1 LRTSSALRSETST
14 SDAAQ
19 SHLPYLPG
27 LDGLRALAVV
37 AVLLYHAEMNV
48 YGGYLGVES
57 FFVLS
62 GFLITAILL
71 ADWRAHQ
78 RIHFKTFWARR
89 ARRLLPA
96 LLLTLA
102 GTLLL
107 TAFLLPD
114 RFAELT
120 HDTLAALGYVTNWYL
135 IAREQSYFDAVE
147 RPPLLQHLWSLAI
160 EEQFYVVWP
169 LIVAVALRFVR
180 ARGLLALTLL
190 ATLASAILMASLYE
204 PGADPSRIYYGTDTR
219 ASALLLGAALAL
231 VWAPF
236 RTAAVARRRV
246 GLALDIAGVL
256 ALAGLLLA
264 YWRLHEQHPLLYRG
278 GFSLVDLCTV
288 VSIAAATHPAAR
300 LVPWLLERQPLR
312 WIGLRSYGIYL
323 WHWPIFVLT
332 RPGVDIAANSWLVQ
346 VLRFGSV
353 CVLAALSY
361 ALVEQ
366 PIRRGALGRVWRAL
380 RQVATRRTVG
390 ATLADSGQAA
400 DDRAGMPAGALPGL
414 AARMLDTLAGRP
426 RAWYRRWAPVIAAST
441 LALGVL
447 CVAASVARAALHT
460 SHQAQSPAST
470 SARSAALPTS
480 AARATAAP
488 AATTGAP
495 DVSTAATPV
504 REAQADSPT
513 TVPETTIDPALAAE
527 LQRILDA
534 TVADESIPGAVLSI
548 ELADGTTWIGAS
560 GRADRASGEPMTPE
574 MRVRIGSLSKMFTA
588 VVVLQLVEEGK
599 LELDK
604 SVATWLPDLLPD
616 GDAIT
621 VRQLLQHT
629 SGLYDYFE
637 DRALVREAYAEPER
651 VWEPRELVEYAVQ
664 FPSAFEP
671 GAQNR
676 WSYSSTNYVVL
687 GMLVEQVTGNSFAA
701 EVRRRI
707 LEPLELRETYVTPE
721 EQVQG
726 PQARGYS
733 KGDDHTAIA
742 MSFGFAAANIVTTAD
757 DLRRFGHA
765 LFAGQLLEPET
776 YDLMEQF
783 VDGKGQYGMP
793 ELEYGLGLMRN
804 QLPVGLGPNGQLR
817 PAEQSR
823 VIGHIGGLGG
833 FRAALWY
840 APESQTLVA
849 LSVNQTST
857 DPNRL
862 ATQVLDALLKQQGL

>member
-1 LRTSSALRSETST
+1 
-14 SDAAQ
+14 
-19 SHLPYLPG
+19 
-27 LDGLRALAVV
+27 V
-37 AVLLYHAEMNV
+37 
-48 YGGYLGVES
+48 
-57 FFVLS
+57 
-62 GFLITAILL
+62 
-71 ADWRAHQ
+71 
-78 RIHFKTFWARR
+78 RR

-102 GTLLL
+102 GTLVL

-120 HDTLAALGYVTNWYL
+120 RDTLAALGYITNWYL

-169 LIVAVALRFVR
+169 LIVAVALRYVR
-180 ARGLLALTLL
+180 ARGLLALTLV
-190 ATLASAILMASLYE
+190 AALASAVLMAALYE

-236 RTAAVARRRV
+236 RSPAAGRRRV
-246 GLALDIAGVL
+246 GVALDIAGMV
-256 ALAGLLLA
+256 ALVGLLLA
-264 YWRLHEQHPLLYRG
+264 YALLHEQHPLLYRG
-278 GFSLVDLCTV
+278 GFSLVDLSTV
-288 VSIAAATHPAAR
+288 VIIAAATHPAAR
-300 LVPWLLERQPLR
+300 LLPWLLERQPLR

-323 WHWPIFVLT
+323 WHWPIFMVT
-332 RPGVDIAANSWLVQ
+332 RPGVDIIGDSWLVQ
-346 VLRFGSV
+346 ALRFGLV
-353 CVLAALSY
+353 CAIAALSY

-380 RQVATRRTVG
+380 RQATTRG
-390 ATLADSGQAA
+390 ASIAATLADGGQI
-400 DDRAGMPAGALPGL
+400 AGSSTHMAKDAPPALV
-414 AARMLDTLAGRP
+414 ARMLHALARRP
-426 RAWYRRWAPVIAAST
+426 QAWYRHWAPVIAAST

-447 CVAASVARAALHT
+447 CVAASVARAALQT
-460 SHQAQSPAST
+460 TQTPLPAST
-470 SARSAALPTS
+470 IARSRIMPTS
-480 AARATAAP
+480 AARVTAVP
-488 AATTGAP
+488 AATPGAL
-495 DVSTAATPV
+495 VIIGTPTPL
-504 REAQADSPT
+504 REALTHSPT
-513 TVPETTIDPALAAE
+513 AVPEAAIDPALAAE
-527 LQRILDA
+527 LQGILDA
-534 TVADESIPGAVLSI
+534 AVADETIPGAVLSI
-548 ELADGTTWIGAS
+548 ELASGATWTGAS
-560 GRADRASGEPMTPE
+560 GRADRESALPMTPE

-588 VVVLQLVEEGK
+588 VVVLQLMEEGK
-599 LELDK
+599 IELDK
-604 SVATWLPDLLPD
+604 PIATWLPDLLPD

-637 DRALVREAYAEPER
+637 DRAFVREAYAAPER
-651 VWEPRELVEYAVQ
+651 IWTSRELVAYAVR

-671 GAQNR
+671 GAKDR

-687 GMLVEQVTGNSFAA
+687 GMLVEQVTGNSLAV

-707 LEPLELRETYVTPE
+707 LEPVQLRETYFAPDQ
-721 EQVQG
+721 QVVG

-776 YDLMEQF
+776 HDLMEQF

-804 QLPVGLGPNGQLR
+804 RLPVGPGPNGQPR
-817 PAEQSR
+817 PEAQSR

-840 APESQTLVA
+840 APASQTLVA

-857 DPNRL
+857 DPNQL

>member
-1 LRTSSALRSETST
+1 LQISSAVASEEST

-19 SHLPYLPG
+19 AHVPYLPG
-27 LDGLRALAVV
+27 LDGLRALAVI
-37 AVLLYHAEMNV
+37 AVLLYHADLGI

-78 RIHFKTFWARR
+78 RIHLKAFWARR

-96 LLLTLA
+96 LLLALA
-102 GTLLL
+102 GTLVL
-107 TAFLLPD
+107 TALLLPD
-114 RFAELT
+114 RLAELT
-120 HDTLAALGYVTNWYL
+120 RDTLAALGYATNWYL

-160 EEQFYVVWP
+160 EEQFYALWP
-169 LIVAVALRFVR
+169 LIVAVALRFLRV
-180 ARGLLALTLL
+180 RGLLALTLI
-190 ATLASAILMASLYE
+190 AALASAILMGALYE

-219 ASALLLGAALAL
+219 AAALLLGAALAL
-231 VWAPF
+231 LRAPG
-236 RTAAVARRRV
+236 RDATPSRRV
-246 GLALDIAGVL
+246 GVALDIAGL
-256 ALAGLLLA
+256 LGLGGLLLA
-264 YWRLHEQHPLLYRG
+264 YARLHEQHPLLYYG
-278 GFSLVDLCTV
+278 GFGLVDLATAV
-288 VSIAAATHPAAR
+288 IIVAATYPAAR
-300 LVPWLLERQPLR
+300 LLPWLLERQPLR

-323 WHWPIFVLT
+323 WHWPIFMLT
-332 RPGVDIAANSWLVQ
+332 RPGIDVSGDSWLLQ
-346 VLRFGSV
+346 ALRFALV
-353 CVLAALSY
+353 CALAALSY

-380 RQVATRRTVG
+380 RQAIARGTSLG
-390 ATLADSGQAA
+390 ATLADGGQAA
-400 DDRAGMPAGALPGL
+400 SRAAVEKDAPRALSSL
-414 AARMLDTLAGRP
+414 ARRP
-426 RAWYRRWAPVIAAST
+426 RAWYRRWAPAIAAGT
-441 LALGVL
+441 LALGVM
-447 CVAASVARAALHT
+447 CVVAGVARAALQT
-460 SHQAQSPAST
+460 GQAQSPEST
-470 SARSAALPTS
+470 VARSELIPTS
-480 AARATAAP
+480 AAKTVIAPTSTSGAA
-488 AATTGAP
+488 
-495 DVSTAATPV
+495 VVVTAATPASA
-504 REAQADSPT
+504 AQVDSPT
-513 TVPETTIDPALAAE
+513 AVPETTFDPALAAE

-534 TVADESIPGAVLSI
+534 TVADATIPGAVLSV
-548 ELADGTTWIGAS
+548 ELANGATWTGAS
-560 GRADRASGEPMTPE
+560 GRADRRSGERMTPD

-588 VVVLQLVEEGK
+588 VVVLQLVQEGK
-599 LELDK
+599 IELDK
-604 SVATWLPDLLPD
+604 PIATWLPDLLPD

-637 DRALVREAYAEPER
+637 DRAFVREAYSDPER
-651 VWEPRELVEYAVQ
+651 HWEPRELVAYAVG

-671 GAQNR
+671 GAKDR

-687 GMLVEQVTGNSFAA
+687 GMLVEQVTGNSLAV

-707 LEPLELRETYVTPE
+707 LEPLKLHETYFPPE
-721 EQVQG
+721 EQVVG

-733 KGDDHTAIA
+733 RGDDHTAIA

-776 YDLMEQF
+776 YDLMKQF
-783 VDGKGQYGMP
+783 VNGKGQYGMP

-804 QLPVGLGPNGQLR
+804 RLPVGPGPNGQPR
-817 PAEQSR
+817 PAAQSG

-840 APESQTLVA
+840 APETQMLVA

-857 DPNRL
+857 DPNQL